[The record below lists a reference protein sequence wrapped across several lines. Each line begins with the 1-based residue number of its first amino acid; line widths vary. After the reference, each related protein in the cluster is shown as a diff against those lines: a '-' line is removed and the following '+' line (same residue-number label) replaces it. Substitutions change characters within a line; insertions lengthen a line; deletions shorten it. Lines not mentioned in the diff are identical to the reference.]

1 MMKIKRSSLLALV
14 ASLAAGVG
22 LLAAGG
28 VLANKDPV
36 EAKAAAGDVYQL
48 VTDVSQL
55 TEGDT
60 VIFTS
65 KNDQYVLS
73 TVPSGGYATAAAI
86 SATGDKI
93 IIENNTVVQ
102 EMLVGTVGNAFTFQF
117 ENGTFASLNNSA
129 NNLHTSTKSDSKNA
143 QWTVKVNEDEA
154 VVTNAQY
161 TDRMLQF
168 NSSANPKRFLCYKS
182 SSRQQNIHIWE
193 KTVVET
199 ISEITIDVTNFQN
212 QYEEGQTSWITD
224 GIVVK
229 DANGNELDH
238 ADVTFVFSDA
248 TGNVY
253 VEPNAL
259 ATKVTATYTGL
270 GASDPAP
277 SVSADIT
284 VKIVER
290 DVVSIRLDTTNVKT
304 EYLIGEKA
312 DYSGL
317 EVYLVYNIGA
327 ETPLNDLTK
336 LTFDPEEGTVLDDT
350 SITEASVTYEGLEP
364 VTFAIQVSTSI
375 SGTYRFITEK
385 GTVSEVQGVKN
396 ITPTVGKDDSNKN
409 TGVWSG
415 DYVTMVQE
423 QQKSSTSV
431 SLDYEE
437 IRVYVGHLLT
447 ITPMPNTKIN
457 GVSWTHSKSDP
468 NNWKNGNVDGD
479 SLTLIIPENPVSICP
494 DEQIRFNY
502 IEVEWTSSI
511 GDESFGEVAS
521 ISVAQNPNKTTY
533 RVGEAFASDGLII
546 KATDVNGN
554 EQNIESGFTTDLDGY
569 VFAEEDVGTKTV
581 TVTYEGQTA
590 QFTVQVNPIPTY
602 EYVFE
607 SEMFSSNKNVMLG
620 NTRWNLVA
628 PGVTNFSYEA
638 TGSQRGQA
646 IGKGS
651 GQVTLR
657 SELFGEE
664 NKIGIDRVV
673 VNAAEAS
680 DAKAKLSVK
689 VGNVQIGEEVDLSG
703 VPVEY
708 SFEVP
713 ASSLLAGHIEI
724 DINRNPSTGDST
736 TVYIKSIAVYASAVS
751 EGAEVM
757 EAARA
762 IEAANVC
769 DADTADEDAAYETY
783 ATYIELMESQES
795 KDLLDSIMID
805 DYADGD
811 VAHAN
816 AKVYNRCTVK
826 EKADAIAMKQNDK
839 AIAGLFLGDKDGDTT
854 AAIVAVGSLAVLM
867 GLGGIFL
874 LRKKRMLGR

>member
-1 MMKIKRSSLLALV
+1 MMKNKRSSLLALV

-22 LLAAGG
+22 LLTAGG

-48 VTDVSQL
+48 VTDVRQL

-60 VIFTS
+60 VIFTNTADS
-65 KNDQYVLS
+65 MVLS
-73 TVPSGGYATAAAI
+73 GLNSGDYGDVSSISKSGENIIATEEA
-86 SATGDKI
+86 
-93 IIENNTVVQ
+93 E
-102 EMLVGTVGNAFTFQF
+102 ELLVGQVDGYYTFAW
-117 ENGTFASLNNSA
+117 ENGEYLSYNGGK
-129 NNLHTSTKSDSKNA
+129 NNLHSLDNSFDRKA
-143 QWTVKVNEDEA
+143 QWSVSFGSNDAATVMN
-154 VVTNAQY
+154 
-161 TDRMLQF
+161 R
-168 NSSANPKRFLCYKS
+168 NST
-182 SSRQQNIHIWE
+182 SRQLQYNANKGQERFACYTGSQEEFHIWE
-193 KTVVET
+193 KAIVET

-248 TGNVY
+248 AGTEY
-253 VEPNAL
+253 TTPNAL

-290 DVVSIRLDTTNVKT
+290 DVISIRLDTTNVKT

-350 SITEASVTYEGLEP
+350 SITEVSVTYEGLEP

-385 GTVSEVQGVKN
+385 GTASEVQGVKN

-423 QQKSSTSV
+423 QQTSSTSV

-468 NNWKNGNVDGD
+468 NNWENGNVDGD
-479 SLTLIIPENPVSICP
+479 SLTPIIPENPVSICP
-494 DEQIRFNY
+494 SEQIRFNY

-511 GDESFGEVAS
+511 EDESFGEVAA
-521 ISVAQNPNKTTY
+521 ISVIQNPNKTTY

-554 EQNIESGFTTDLDGY
+554 EQNIESGFTTDLDGH

-620 NTRWNLVA
+620 NTSWNLVA

-689 VGNVQIGEEVDLSG
+689 VGNVQIGEEVNLSG

-811 VAHAN
+811 VAHEN

-826 EKADAIAMKQNDK
+826 EKAEAIAMKQNDK

-854 AAIVAVGSLAVLM
+854 TAIVAVGSLAVLM